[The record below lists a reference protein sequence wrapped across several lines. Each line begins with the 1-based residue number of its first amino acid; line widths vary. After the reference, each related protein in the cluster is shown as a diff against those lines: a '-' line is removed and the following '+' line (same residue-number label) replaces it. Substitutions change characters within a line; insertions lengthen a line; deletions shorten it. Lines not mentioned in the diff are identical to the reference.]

1 MISNA
6 VCKST
11 REYRLW
17 KNKSK
22 NQIYDTTLKTEKLTI
37 PHSLFNLGCSGV
49 DIKDKFNYYTFGT
62 ENLLAKRV
70 NQVYRK
76 NKRCRKS
83 NICKTVRANKNIGDT
98 CFEIDEPVCIM

>member
-1 MISNA
+1 MLSNV

-22 NQIYDTTLKTEKLTI
+22 NQIFDSTFKTEKLTA
-37 PHSLFNLGCSGV
+37 PQHLFNLGCSGV
-49 DIKDKFNYYTFGT
+49 NIADKFNYYTFGT
-62 ENLLAKRV
+62 EKILAKRI

-83 NICKTVRANKNIGDT
+83 NICKTVRAVKDSVFI
-98 CFEIDEPVCIM
+98 ELEE